1 MSKSVA
7 LIGECMLE
15 LSHAAHNDDDSSM
28 PMALKYG
35 GDTINTAVYMSRAGV
50 NVSYVTALGD
60 DVMSEWLLSSWK
72 QEGIDCSLVKT
83 MVNEVPAM
91 YMINVDEEGERSFL
105 YWRKNSPASRLFDD
119 EGEARTLFESLN
131 AFDYVYL
138 SGISLAILK
147 PQARQLLVELLT
159 SYREQGGYV
168 VFDGN
173 YRPKLWETSEQAKEL
188 YLALY
193 KLSDIVLPTLEDEN
207 MLFGVETPEQVI
219 ETLSQAGVAEAVVKM
234 GGEGCL
240 AYSENGTTLIPSEPV
255 QPVDTTAA
263 GDSFNAGYLSARLQG
278 KDVKSACKA
287 GHALASKVIQF
298 RGAILPPC

>member
-1 MSKSVA
+1 MSKTVA

-15 LSHAAHNDDDSSM
+15 LSHAAQNGDDSSK

-50 NVSYVTALGD
+50 DVSYVTALGD
-60 DVMSEWLLSSWK
+60 DVMSEWLLCSWK

-83 MVNEVPAM
+83 MANEVPAM

-119 EGEARTLFESLN
+119 EKAAHALFESLN

-147 PQARQLLVELLT
+147 PQARQLLVELLAT
-159 SYREQGGYV
+159 YREKGGYV

-173 YRPKLWETSEQAKEL
+173 YRPKLWETREQAKEL
-188 YLALY
+188 YLSLY

-207 MLFGVETPEQVI
+207 MLFGVETPEEVI
-219 ETLSQAGVAEAVVKM
+219 ETLSQAGVSEAL
-234 GGEGCL
+234 C
-240 AYSENGTTLIPSEPV
+240 S
-255 QPVDTTAA
+255 
-263 GDSFNAGYLSARLQG
+263 R
-278 KDVKSACKA
+278 
-287 GHALASKVIQF
+287 
-298 RGAILPPC
+298 